1 MPRIFYLDG
10 TSNNLGML
18 RAVVPLAELAD
29 LLSKEKPSYLGPH
42 FPRSTEPCAPSTLIE
57 VTPDEERPA
66 WPTGF
71 YRVSVIPLQF
81 EDTLRS
87 LQR

>member
-18 RAVVPLAELAD
+18 RAVVPLTELTS
-29 LLSKEKPSYLGPH
+29 LLSKEKPSYLGLC
-42 FPRSTEPCAPSTLIE
+42 FPRSPKPGAPSTLIE
-57 VTPDEERPA
+57 VASDEEQPA

-71 YRVSVIPLQF
+71 YRLSTIPLQF
-81 EDTLRS
+81 QDTLRS

>member
-10 TSNNLGML
+10 AANNLGML
-18 RAVVPLAELAD
+18 RAVVPLDELAD
-29 LLSKEKPSYLGPH
+29 LLSEEKPSYLGPH
-42 FPRSTEPCAPSTLIE
+42 FPRSAEPGPPCTLIE
-57 VTPDEERPA
+57 VTPDEEQPA

-71 YRVSVIPLQF
+71 YRLSMIPLQF

-87 LQR
+87 VQK